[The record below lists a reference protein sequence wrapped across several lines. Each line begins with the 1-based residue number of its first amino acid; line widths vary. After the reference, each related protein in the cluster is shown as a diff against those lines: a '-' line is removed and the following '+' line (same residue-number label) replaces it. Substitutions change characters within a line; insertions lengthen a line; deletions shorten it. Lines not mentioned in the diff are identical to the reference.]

1 MRTLAEKIRLIT
13 EADFDVHHIFK
24 EIVKK
29 QSLFTEDEEI
39 VDLIF
44 IKREHLNER
53 VDSSPIFSPAK
64 LIAATTHGL
73 VFAEEGFK
81 EISDKYLGYKMKQ
94 IYYDKISAMELDMC
108 LLQGK
113 FKVMTG
119 DSEKAEIVVDFN
131 TANYY
136 KEFEGFVRSVRKY
149 KLAYDKNGR

>member
-1 MRTLAEKIRLIT
+1 
-13 EADFDVHHIFK
+13 
-24 EIVKK
+24 
-29 QSLFTEDEEI
+29 
-39 VDLIF
+39 
-44 IKREHLNER
+44 
-53 VDSSPIFSPAK
+53 
-64 LIAATTHGL
+64 
-73 VFAEEGFK
+73 
-81 EISDKYLGYKMKQ
+81 
-94 IYYDKISAMELDMC
+94 MELDMC